1 MKNKQTKETLLTCLA
16 DLFYKITKEKKKV
29 GTIAPKKFIN
39 RLKKEK
45 GKNILYTCTCIHLSK
60 DNTKLAIMLYHFQR
74 SLTITCNKMVN

>member
-1 MKNKQTKETLLTCLA
+1 LA

-45 GKNILYTCTCIHLSK
+45 GKNILYTCTCIHLSQDK
-60 DNTKLAIMLYHFQR
+60 TKLAIMFIPLPEEFDNYMQQDGKLNLVH
-74 SLTITCNKMVN
+74 